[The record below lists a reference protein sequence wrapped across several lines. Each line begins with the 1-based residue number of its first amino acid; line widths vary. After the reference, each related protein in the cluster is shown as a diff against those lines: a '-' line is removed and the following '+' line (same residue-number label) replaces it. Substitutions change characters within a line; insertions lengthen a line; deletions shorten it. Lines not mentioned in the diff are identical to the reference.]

1 MFGRR
6 RWGTRAAAVLAGA
19 ALLVGLVACGD
30 DEDDE
35 AGTSG
40 GDAEITLNLAYVTTA
55 QHPYGQA
62 VDFFVKEVETASNGR
77 IRINAQPS
85 YPQSELQLLA
95 DVRSG
100 SVDMATISTAVWDSG
115 DSDITAFQALQA
127 PLLITNYAVA
137 AAVLDG
143 PIGTAMREE
152 ASEAAG
158 DVTVLAI
165 HEGGLRKPVG
175 AKKALDSLAAFRG
188 AKIRAPQS
196 QVLATGL
203 RAFGA
208 EADPLPLPEVYQAL
222 QNGTVDGM
230 EANLG
235 LIATN
240 KYYEVARFV
249 TGNVNLWPF
258 PTALTVNNAKFE
270 SLSDEDQELIRQ
282 AAAKVPAK
290 SIEIV
295 SAPGSQLP
303 QQLVDC
309 GVRFV
314 NASQEDVAELQTAAE
329 KAYTELGKDETT
341 KNFIAD
347 IQALKEETDPPA
359 APAPFPSE
367 KSAPDATCALG

>member
-6 RWGTRAAAVLAGA
+6 RWRTRAAAVLAGA
-19 ALLVGLVACGD
+19 ALLVGLAACGD
-30 DEDDE
+30 DEDSG
-35 AGTSG
+35 ATSEG
-40 GDAEITLNLAYVTTA
+40 GDAEITLNLAYVTTQ

-62 VDFFVKEVETASNGR
+62 VDFFVQEVETASEGR
-77 IRINAQPS
+77 IKITARPS

-115 DSDITAFQALQA
+115 DADITSFQALQA
-127 PLLITNYAVA
+127 PLLITNYPVA

-143 PIGTAMREE
+143 PVGTAMRED

-175 AKKALDSLAAFRG
+175 GKKPFDTAASFQG

-203 RAFGA
+203 RALGA

-235 LIATN
+235 LIATS
-240 KYYEVARFV
+240 KFYEVAQYV

-270 SLSDEDQELIRQ
+270 SLSDADQEIIRA

-295 SAPGSQLP
+295 SASSTLP

-314 NASQEDVAELQTAAE
+314 SATPAEITKLQTAAE
-329 KAYTELGKDETT
+329 KAYAELGKDETT
-341 KNFIAD
+341 KRFIED
-347 IQALKEETDPPA
+347 IQQVKEDTPPPD
-359 APAPFPSE
+359 APPPFPTE
-367 KSAPDATCALG
+367 KSAPDATCPLG

>member
-1 MFGRR
+1 MSGRR
-6 RWGTRAAAVLAGA
+6 RWSTRAAAVIAGA
-19 ALLVGLVACGD
+19 ALLMGLAACGD
-30 DEDDE
+30 DEEDD

-40 GDAEITLNLAYVTTA
+40 GEAEITLNLAYVTTQ

-77 IRINAQPS
+77 ITITARPS

-115 DSDITAFQALQA
+115 DADITSFQALQA
-127 PLLITNYAVA
+127 PLLITNYAID

-143 PIGTAMREE
+143 PIGTAMRED

-158 DVTVLAI
+158 DVTVLAL

-175 AKKALDSLAAFRG
+175 AKKAFVSPETFKG

-240 KYYEVARFV
+240 KYYEVAKFV

-270 SLSDEDQELIRQ
+270 SLSEEDQELIRT

-295 SAPGSQLP
+295 SASSTLP

-309 GVRFV
+309 GVQFV
-314 NASQEDVAELQTAAE
+314 TASPEDVSALQAQAETAYA
-329 KAYTELGKDETT
+329 ELGKDETT
-341 KNFIAD
+341 KGFIAD
-347 IQALKEETDPPA
+347 IQALKEET
-359 APAPFPSE
+359 PAPDAPPPFPTE